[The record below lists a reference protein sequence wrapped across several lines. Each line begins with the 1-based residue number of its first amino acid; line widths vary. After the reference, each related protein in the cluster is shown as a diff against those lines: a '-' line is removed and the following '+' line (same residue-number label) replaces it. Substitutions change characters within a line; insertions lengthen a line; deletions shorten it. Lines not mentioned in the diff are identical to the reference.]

1 MQLRNLTST
10 SFIEEKFLQGCFISQ
25 ALIDLRSVVLIHEQF
40 TLERS
45 HSLVRYTTTN
55 CYLLCLCF
63 DLIHF
68 LVHFICQILE

>member
-10 SFIEEKFLQGCFISQ
+10 SFKEEKFLQGCFVPQ
-25 ALIDLRSVVLIHEQF
+25 ALIVQSSVVIIHEKF

-55 CYLLCLCF
+55 CYFLCLCF
-63 DLIHF
+63 DFIHF
-68 LVHFICQILE
+68 LVLFICYTLE